1 MATSIKFRT
10 AYTERKRANC
20 PSGSRFKN
28 EYAYERDEFGK
39 KKLIKT
45 GETDLYAK
53 IQEGAEDTKL
63 DNIIAK
69 ITQGDTSMVRPDGI
83 YGDLTQAP
91 SSLLEAMQQ
100 IQKLENIW
108 GSLDNDIKRKYNFDM
123 EEFIG
128 ASDTEEWARDMGLL
142 APEPKPEPA
151 PVEKEGKADE

>member
-1 MATSIKFRT
+1 M
-10 AYTERKRANC
+10 
-20 PSGSRFKN
+20 
-28 EYAYERDEFGK
+28 
-39 KKLIKT
+39 KT

-128 ASDTEEWARDMGLL
+128 ASDTEQWARDMGLL
-142 APEPKPEPA
+142 APETTPEPTPA
-151 PVEKEGKADE
+151 PIEKEAKADE